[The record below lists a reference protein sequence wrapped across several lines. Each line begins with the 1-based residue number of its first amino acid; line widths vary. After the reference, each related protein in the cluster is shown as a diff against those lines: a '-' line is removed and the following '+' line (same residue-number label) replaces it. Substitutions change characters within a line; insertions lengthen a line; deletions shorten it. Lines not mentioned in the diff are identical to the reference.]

1 MIVRILGEGQW
12 RIEDAVVA
20 DLNRLDDE
28 VEDAVQT
35 GDESELAR
43 ALHALLEEVR
53 AQGQVVP
60 DDDLS
65 DSDLILPAA
74 GSTLEDVRAL
84 LSSSDDGLI
93 PN

>member
-28 VEDAVQT
+28 VEDAVKT
-35 GDESELAR
+35 GDQDELDT
-43 ALHALLEEVR
+43 ALHALLDEVR
-53 AQGQVVP
+53 TQGQPLP
-60 DDDLS
+60 DAELS

-74 GSTLEDVRAL
+74 GSTLEDVREL
-84 LSSSDDGLI
+84 LSASDEGLI
-93 PN
+93 PG

>member
-20 DLNRLDDE
+20 DLNR
-28 VEDAVQT
+28 A
-35 GDESELAR
+35 GRRGRAGRRHRRPGRAGR

-53 AQGQVVP
+53 TQGQTVP
-60 DDDLS
+60 DDELS

-74 GSTLEDVRAL
+74 DSTLEDVRAL
-84 LSSSDDGLI
+84 LDASDEGLI
-93 PN
+93 PG

>member
-28 VEDAVQT
+28 VEDAVKT
-35 GDESELAR
+35 GDQDELDT
-43 ALHALLEEVR
+43 ALHALLDEVR
-53 AQGQVVP
+53 TQGQPLP
-60 DDDLS
+60 DEELS

-74 GSTLEDVRAL
+74 GSTLEDVREL
-84 LSSSDDGLI
+84 LSASDEGLI
-93 PN
+93 PG

>member
-28 VEDAVQT
+28 VEKAVA
-35 GDESELAR
+35 GGNAGELTA
-43 ALHALLEEVR
+43 ALNALLDEVR

-60 DDDLS
+60 DDELS
-65 DSDLILPAA
+65 DSDLILPPA
-74 GSTLEDVRAL
+74 GATLEDVREL
-84 LSSSDDGLI
+84 LSTSDEGLI

>member
-28 VEDAVQT
+28 VEKAVAS
-35 GDESELAR
+35 GNESELTT

-53 AQGQVVP
+53 TQGQVVP
-60 DDDLS
+60 DDELS
-65 DSDLILPAA
+65 DSDLILPPADA
-74 GSTLEDVRAL
+74 TLEDVREL
-84 LSSSDDGLI
+84 LSTSDEGLI